1 MPKQNVPKYTNQS
14 VSHHN
19 ISFNLKRPRAIDID
33 KKIDKIRAKLEI
45 DRRKVY
51 SDKVTAKILNGE
63 KNWYVPKNT
72 ATRGDVL
79 EIVVNYY
86 LDHVE

>member
-1 MPKQNVPKYTNQS
+1 MTRISPKNTQYFPSPESKGGWQ
-14 VSHHN
+14 
-19 ISFNLKRPRAIDID
+19 FLD